1 MIELYYW
8 PTPNGHKISIAL
20 EEMGLDYEIVKVNIG
35 KGDQFNPDFSGLFP
49 NNRMPAIIDHD
60 GVDENGSSGQHVTIL
75 NRARF
80 CYIWLKRQVCLCRRK
95 CRQKSCI

>member
-35 KGDQFNPDFSGLFP
+35 KGDQFNPDFLAFSLITG
-49 NNRMPAIIDHD
+49 
-60 GVDENGSSGQHVTIL
+60 
-75 NRARF
+75 
-80 CYIWLKRQVCLCRRK
+80 CRPLLTMMV
-95 CRQKSCI
+95 